1 MPKSRIVVNHE
12 AGLHARPLAQFVK
25 KVNEFEAEVQV
36 TNLTREKGPV
46 NGASPVQLLL
56 LAVLSGQ
63 EIEIETSGDQ
73 GEELLQALTELIEG
87 NFGEADV

>member
-1 MPKSRIVVNHE
+1 MPKARIVVQHE

-25 KVNEFEAEVQV
+25 RVNEFDAEVQV
-36 TNLTREKGPV
+36 TNMAREKGPV

-56 LAVLSGQ
+56 LAVLSGH
-63 EIEIETSGDQ
+63 EIEIETSGAQ
-73 GEELLQALTELIEG
+73 EQELLQALTELVES